1 MSDIWEIF
9 TPKESSMTESNE
21 DSKQDWQESKK
32 TTEIAA
38 FIAGGGVLSSGAVVA
53 GSTAIG
59 VGLLPVAALGM
70 VVGLAAYGVKQALF
84 FDVKSPP
91 TTSEID
97 KSATSQD
104 NEVMVNKVV
113 VNTAADMPTD

>member
-1 MSDIWEIF
+1 
-9 TPKESSMTESNE
+9 MTESNE